1 MKAFALFIIGLIAF
15 AAIVIGGGLLFL
27 VHINEER
34 RHTCGKCSLYD
45 DPLRHCWARDISVGP
60 EDTACVGFSKKE
72 D

>member
-34 RHTCGKCSLYD
+34 KHTCGKCSLYD
-45 DPLRHCWARDISVGP
+45 DPLRHCWASNPWVFVC
-60 EDTACVGFSKKE
+60 EFELVK
-72 D
+72 